1 MRTLCLIVE
10 YDGTAY
16 AGWQRQPAAPTVQA
30 VLERAASR
38 LFAAPTRVVGA
49 GRTDAGVHALGQVA
63 HLVTASRLPAERIH
77 SGLNALLPPDVV
89 VRAVDEAPPGFHA
102 RRDARWRVYGYLVLA
117 RPLPSALLRR
127 YAHHVPEPL
136 DLDAM
141 QAAATALVG
150 RHDFAAFRV
159 AGTATRTTECTVT
172 EVAVSRRGAFVVIT
186 VVADRFL
193 RQMVRRMV
201 ATLLQVGRGAL
212 PPGAVGALLAAGDPA
227 RVPPAAPPGGLYLL
241 GVSYQEAP
249 PGAGARGAPPG
260 GASRAPGAML

>member
-1 MRTLCLIVE
+1 MTIA
-10 YDGTAY
+10 YDGTHF
-16 AGWQRQPAAPTVQA
+16 AGWQRQRRARTVQA
-30 VLERAASR
+30 VLESAIEQVTGRRAAMRAS
-38 LFAAPTRVVGA
+38 

-102 RRDARWRVYGYLVLA
+102 RRDARWRAYGYLILA

-241 GVSYQEAP
+241 GVSYQAAP
-249 PGAGARGAPPG
+249 PGAGTRDAPPG
-260 GASRAPGAML
+260 ASRTPGAML